1 MHRDA
6 TQVVPGEGRKSAHF
20 MIVGEQPGDQKD
32 LAGVPFVG
40 PAGRLLVVR
49 SPMRGSIAAIVS

>member
-1 MHRDA
+1 
-6 TQVVPGEGRKSAHF
+6 